1 MNTADALQG
10 APPVRGAIAP
20 VSVELPDDPAAR
32 LAEWLARTG
41 HAGAYERFIALAA
54 EVFPPGTAF
63 ESTLEMHEGGE
74 YVVECVATV
83 PANEDA
89 YAHFNRFV
97 ERWVYYPQR
106 DIDAP
111 LALIFR
117 RSEQ

>member
-1 MNTADALQG
+1 MNTADVLPG
-10 APPVRGAIAP
+10 APPVRAAGAP

-41 HAGAYERFIALAA
+41 HAGAYERFVALAA

-63 ESTLEMHEGGE
+63 ENTLEMHEGGE

-83 PANEDA
+83 PASEDA
-89 YAHFNRFV
+89 YAHYRRFV
-97 ERWVYYPQR
+97 ARWIEYPQR

-117 RSEQ
+117 RGEQ